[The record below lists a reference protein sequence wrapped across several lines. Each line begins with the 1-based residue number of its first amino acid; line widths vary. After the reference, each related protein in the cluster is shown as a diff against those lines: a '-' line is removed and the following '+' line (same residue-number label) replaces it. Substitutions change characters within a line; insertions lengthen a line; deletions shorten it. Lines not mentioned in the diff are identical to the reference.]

1 MISQWRKY
9 QGVLVSAKAP
19 HHEVIT
25 QNISSELKKSNA
37 FLARW
42 ITNFDCNK
50 KLDFWYLVLDKKM
63 DLSDY
68 SSNTR
73 NQISNGLKNFKIR
86 KISVDE
92 MLDNSY
98 VIYKTA
104 SLLYNSKNKIK
115 SLKQFNSDLLPSFDY
130 WGVFHNS
137 SLIGFAQNRVF
148 DDCCDYSTIKISPIY
163 AKKYPF
169 YALFYTMNNYY
180 LIDKELKYVTD
191 GTRSISHQTNIQ
203 NFLMHKFKFRKAY
216 CYLHVRY
223 RPLFGLLVSCL
234 FPFRKLLSIFNFSF
248 FRNINSILLQE
259 KIRKNCKNE
268 LLC

>member
-1 MISQWRKY
+1 MSSQWRKY
-9 QGVLVSAKAP
+9 QGVLVSAQAP

-25 QNISSELKKSNA
+25 QNIISELDENNA

-42 ITNFDCNK
+42 ITNFDCKK
-50 KLDFWYLVLDKKM
+50 KLDFWYLILDKKM

-73 NQISNGLKNFKIR
+73 NQISNGLKNFEIR
-86 KISVDE
+86 RISIDE

-115 SLKQFNSDLLPSFDY
+115 SLMQFNTDLLPAFDY
-130 WGVFHNS
+130 WGVYNNN

-148 DDCCDYSTIKISPIY
+148 DDCCDYSIIKILPMY

-180 LIDKELKYVTD
+180 LIEKKLKYVTD

-203 NFLMHKFKFRKAY
+203 NFLINKFKFRKAY
-216 CYLHVRY
+216 CCLHIMY
-223 RPLFGLLVSCL
+223 QPFFGLLVSCL
-234 FPFRKLLSIFNFSF
+234 FPFRNFFSVFNVSL
-248 FRNINSILLQE
+248 FRSINSILLQE
-259 KIRKNCKNE
+259 KIRRNCNKE